1 VKILLIR
8 PNRNEADAAALA
20 EFGIETQI
28 DPYLEISQVNNVL
41 GAQKMLDALKSKNE
55 KWLILTSSNSMQ
67 YWQNL
72 LGPGELE
79 KVIFESESIQFAAIG
94 QQTER
99 QLFALGADEVVVAD
113 RFDSASLAE
122 TLSGGNPIPVVIPA
136 GSIAMQTLD
145 NSLSG
150 LGFDVI
156 SEVVYQTN
164 PVVTAPNSV
173 GQIAAGVFDAVLL
186 RSPSAARTFL
196 SKIPSP
202 RLRIFC
208 GGNTTAKAVQ
218 ALGVKPDLISAD
230 PSPEAIAK
238 AVSEYFFDRR
248 S

>member
-1 VKILLIR
+1 MKVLLIR

-28 DPYLEISQVNNVL
+28 DSYLEISQVNNVL
-41 GAQKMLDALKSKNE
+41 GAQKMLEVLRSKTE
-55 KWLILTSSNSMQ
+55 KWLILTSSNSLQ

-72 LGPGELE
+72 LAPSELE
-79 KVIFESESIQFAAIG
+79 KVVFESESIQFAAIG
-94 QQTER
+94 QQTSR
-99 QLFALGADEVVVAD
+99 QLFALGANEVVVAN
-113 RFDSASLAE
+113 RFDSESLAQ
-122 TLSGGNPIPVVIPA
+122 TLAGGNPIPVVIPA

-173 GQIAAGVFDAVLL
+173 GQIAAGVFDAVQL

-196 SKIPSP
+196 SMNPSP
-202 RLRIFC
+202 RLRIIC
-208 GGNTTAKAVQ
+208 GGNTTAKAVRD
-218 ALGVKPDLISAD
+218 LGAKPDLISAD

-238 AVSEYFFDRR
+238 AVSAYFLDRR

>member
-1 VKILLIR
+1 VKVLLIR
-8 PNRNEADAAALA
+8 PNRNEADAEALA

-28 DPYLEISQVNNVL
+28 DPYLAISQVSNVL
-41 GAQKMLDALKSKNE
+41 GAQKMLDALRSETE
-55 KWLILTSSNSMQ
+55 KWLILTSSNSLQ

-72 LGPGELE
+72 LDPGELE
-79 KVIFESESIQFAAIG
+79 KVVFESESIQFAAIG
-94 QQTER
+94 QQTRR
-99 QLFALGADEVVVAD
+99 QLFALGANEVVVAD
-113 RFDSASLAE
+113 RFDSASLAK

-145 NSLSG
+145 NSLSA

-164 PVVTAPNSV
+164 PAGTPPNSIS
-173 GQIAAGVFDAVLL
+173 QIAAGVFDAVLL

-196 SKIPSP
+196 SMNPSP
-202 RLRIFC
+202 RLSIIC

-238 AVSEYFFDRR
+238 AVSAYFLDRR
-248 S
+248 N

>member
-1 VKILLIR
+1 MKVLLIR

-20 EFGIETQI
+20 EFDIETEI

-41 GAQKMLDALKSKNE
+41 GAQKMLDALRSKTE
-55 KWLILTSSNSMQ
+55 KWLILTSSNSLQ

-72 LGPGELE
+72 LGSGELE
-79 KVIFESESIQFAAIG
+79 KVVFESESIQFAAIG
-94 QQTER
+94 QQSKT
-99 QLFALGADEVVVAD
+99 QLFALGANEVVVAD
-113 RFDSASLAE
+113 RFDSASLAK
-122 TLSGGNPIPVVIPA
+122 TLSGGKPIPVVIPA

-145 NSLSG
+145 NSLSA

-196 SKIPSP
+196 SKNPSP
-202 RLRIFC
+202 RLSIIC

-218 ALGVKPDLISAD
+218 ALGVKPDLIAAD

-238 AVSEYFFDRR
+238 AVSEYFLDRR
-248 S
+248 N

>member
-1 VKILLIR
+1 MKVLLIR
-8 PNRNEADAAALA
+8 PNRNEADAEALA

-28 DPYLEISQVNNVL
+28 DPYLAISQVSNVL
-41 GAQKMLDALKSKNE
+41 GAQKMLDALRSETE
-55 KWLILTSSNSMQ
+55 KWLILTSSNSLQ

-72 LGPGELE
+72 LDPGELE
-79 KVIFESESIQFAAIG
+79 KVVFESESIQFAAIG
-94 QQTER
+94 QQTRR
-99 QLFALGADEVVVAD
+99 QLFALGANEVVVAD
-113 RFDSASLAE
+113 RFDSASLAK

-145 NSLSG
+145 NSLSA

-164 PVVTAPNSV
+164 PAVTPPNSIS
-173 GQIAAGVFDAVLL
+173 QIAAGVFDAVLL

-196 SKIPSP
+196 SMNPSP
-202 RLRIFC
+202 RLSIIC

-230 PSPEAIAK
+230 PSPEAIAR
-238 AVSEYFFDRR
+238 AVSAYFLDRR
-248 S
+248 N

>member
-1 VKILLIR
+1 
-8 PNRNEADAAALA
+8 
-20 EFGIETQI
+20 
-28 DPYLEISQVNNVL
+28 
-41 GAQKMLDALKSKNE
+41 MLDALRSKTE
-55 KWLILTSSNSMQ
+55 KWLILTSSNSLQ

-72 LGPGELE
+72 LGSGELE
-79 KVIFESESIQFAAIG
+79 KVVFESESIQFAAIG
-94 QQTER
+94 QQSKT
-99 QLFALGADEVVVAD
+99 QLFALGANEVVVAD
-113 RFDSASLAE
+113 RFDSASLAK
-122 TLSGGNPIPVVIPA
+122 TLSGGKPIPVVIPA

-145 NSLSG
+145 NSLSA

-196 SKIPSP
+196 SKNPSP
-202 RLRIFC
+202 RLSIIC

-218 ALGVKPDLISAD
+218 ALGVKPDLIAAD

-238 AVSEYFFDRR
+238 AVSEYFLDRR

>member
-1 VKILLIR
+1 MKILLIR
-8 PNRNEADAAALA
+8 PNRNDADAAALA
-20 EFGIETQI
+20 KFGIKTEI

-41 GAQKMLDALKSKNE
+41 GAQKMLDALRSKAE
-55 KWLILTSSNSMQ
+55 KWLILTSSNSLQ

-72 LGPGELE
+72 LSPGELE
-79 KVIFESESIQFAAIG
+79 KVVFESESIQFAAIG
-94 QQTER
+94 QQTKK
-99 QLFALGADEVVVAD
+99 QLFALGANEVVVAD
-113 RFDSASLAE
+113 RFDSASLAK
-122 TLSGGNPIPVVIPA
+122 TLSGGKPIPVVIPA

-173 GQIAAGVFDAVLL
+173 RQIAAGVFDAVLL

-196 SKIPSP
+196 SKNPSP
-202 RLRIFC
+202 RLSIIC

-218 ALGVKPDLISAD
+218 ALGVKPDLIAAD
-230 PSPEAIAK
+230 PSPDAIAK
-238 AVSEYFFDRR
+238 AVSAYFLDRR
-248 S
+248 N

>member
-1 VKILLIR
+1 MKILLIR

-20 EFGIETQI
+20 EFGIETEI

-41 GAQKMLDALKSKNE
+41 GAQKMLESLRSKTE
-55 KWLILTSSNSMQ
+55 KWLILTSSNSLQ

-72 LGPGELE
+72 LAPGELE
-79 KVIFESESIQFAAIG
+79 KVVFESESIQFAAIG
-94 QQTER
+94 QQTSR
-99 QLFALGADEVVVAD
+99 QLFALGANEVVVAN
-113 RFDSASLAE
+113 RFDSESLAQ
-122 TLSGGNPIPVVIPA
+122 TLAGGIPIPAVIPA
-136 GSIAMQTLD
+136 GSIAMRTLD

-196 SKIPSP
+196 SMNPSP
-202 RLRIFC
+202 RLRIIC
-208 GGNTTAKAVQ
+208 GGNTTAKAVRD
-218 ALGVKPDLISAD
+218 LGAKPDLISAD

-238 AVSEYFFDRR
+238 AVSAYFLDRR

>member
-1 VKILLIR
+1 MKVLLIR
-8 PNRNEADAAALA
+8 PNRNEADAEALA

-28 DPYLEISQVNNVL
+28 DPYLAISQVNNVL
-41 GAQKMLDALKSKNE
+41 GAQKMLDALRSETE
-55 KWLILTSSNSMQ
+55 KWLILTSSNSLQ

-72 LGPGELE
+72 LDPGELE
-79 KVIFESESIQFAAIG
+79 KVVFESESIQFAAIG
-94 QQTER
+94 QQTRR
-99 QLFALGADEVVVAD
+99 QLFALGANEVVVAD
-113 RFDSASLAE
+113 RFDSASLAK

-145 NSLSG
+145 NSLSA

-164 PVVTAPNSV
+164 PAVTPPNSIS
-173 GQIAAGVFDAVLL
+173 QIAAGVFDAVLL

-196 SKIPSP
+196 SMNPSP
-202 RLRIFC
+202 RLSIIC

-230 PSPEAIAK
+230 PSPEAIAR
-238 AVSEYFFDRR
+238 AVSAYFLDRR
-248 S
+248 N